1 MTGKAIRC
9 VLVALALALGMSAR
23 MVPAQADTLSDI
35 KAQGTIR
42 IAVPEDFPPFG
53 TKDPSGTLIGYDID
67 VAHIVADDLAVD
79 LELVPVASSD
89 RIDALVDKRVDLVIS
104 SLGKTAERSRKI
116 DFSHA
121 YAPFYSGVF
130 APGDV
135 KITDPSDLSGKTV
148 GVTRGSLEETALEK
162 IAPAGATIMQYDD
175 NGGTISAFLSGSVDA
190 IATGNIIAATIMETG
205 LLRRPEPKFLI
216 SNSPCFVGVGKGE
229 PALLKAV
236 NSSIDKA
243 LKSGALNAIA
253 LRWLHVPLPSKL

>member
-1 MTGKAIRC
+1 MTGKAFRS
-9 VLVALALALGMSAR
+9 VLVVLALALGISAR

-35 KAQGTIR
+35 KAAGAIR

-53 TKDPSGTLIGYDID
+53 TEDPSGALVGYDID
-67 VAHIVADDLAVD
+67 VAQLVADDLAVR
-79 LELVPVASSD
+79 LVLVPVASNE
-89 RIDALVDKRVDLVIS
+89 RIDALVSKRVDLIIS
-104 SLGKTAERSRKI
+104 SLGKTRERSQAI

-121 YAPFYSGVF
+121 YAPFYSGIF
-130 APGDV
+130 APSDI
-135 KITDPSDLSGKTV
+135 KITDPSDLAGKTV
-148 GVTRGSLEETALEK
+148 GVTRGSIEDLALAD
-162 IAPAGATIMQYDD
+162 IAPADATIMRYDD
-175 NGGTISAFLSGSVDA
+175 NGATIAAFLSGSVDA

-216 SNSPCFVGVGKGE
+216 SNSPCYIGVGKGE

-253 LRWLHVPLPSKL
+253 LRWLHVPLPSRL